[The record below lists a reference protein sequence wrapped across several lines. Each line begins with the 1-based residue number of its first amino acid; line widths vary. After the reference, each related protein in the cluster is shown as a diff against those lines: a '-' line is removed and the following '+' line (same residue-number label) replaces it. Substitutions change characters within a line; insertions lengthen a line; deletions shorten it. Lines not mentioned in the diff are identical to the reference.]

1 MAFGTSD
8 LRTFCRQM
16 GVSVSFQ
23 GVVTYPDGEPVKGLF
38 DIGGQDAGFGETT
51 RVEDAR
57 YTLEL
62 PFNAFNPMPESGD
75 ELTVLD
81 GIAPG
86 NYAVR
91 NSTALDDGSM
101 IQLSLKQK

>member
-8 LRTFCRQM
+8 LRAFCRQM

-38 DIGGQDAGFGETT
+38 DVGGQDALFEST

-62 PFNAFNPMPESGD
+62 PYDAFNPMPDSGD